1 MDDYEAEGEPEQEVE
16 YGRAVKPAWGMKV
29 LLVPIS
35 VHELWLVQGPDPA
48 MVQVV
53 EVQLEH
59 ASGPASATDLDS
71 LCFGTWS

>member
-1 MDDYEAEGEPEQEVE
+1 M
-16 YGRAVKPAWGMKV
+16 
-29 LLVPIS
+29 PIS

-48 MVQVV
+48 MMPVV

-59 ASGPASATDLDS
+59 ASGPASAADLDS